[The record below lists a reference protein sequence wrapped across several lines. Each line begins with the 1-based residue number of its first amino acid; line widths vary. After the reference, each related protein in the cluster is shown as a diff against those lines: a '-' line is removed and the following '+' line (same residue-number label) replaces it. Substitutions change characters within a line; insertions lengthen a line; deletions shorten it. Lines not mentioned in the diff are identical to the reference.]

1 MDVGLVRGAGAVW
14 LVTRRL
20 RYDLL
25 AVAALA
31 AIMAW
36 RSDGIR
42 VPGAAGLVGVLG
54 AVVSLLLAFRVRN
67 SYSRWWNARTLWGG
81 VVANCRSFGHVLTT
95 VDDGSPEMAR
105 VIERMRRR
113 QVRHAWRLAA
123 ELRGGPVSP
132 GESPEV
138 LRLTPGDP
146 VEATAGELLVRQ
158 AAEARDLCQA
168 GHIESRARSMLMVA
182 NNTQTASVG
191 ALESLRDELFPRHYA
206 LFIRSLAWIFGILVC
221 AAAAQAGGRP
231 GVAVGVLVMA
241 LFVVAERL
249 CQLIEEPLGRS
260 AFALPMDRFCAVV
273 TADLLGPDHPLAG
286 PREQDSAAPRWHD
299 R

>member
-25 AVAALA
+25 AVVVGA

-36 RSDGIR
+36 RADGIR
-42 VPGAAGLVGVLG
+42 VPGAAGLVSLLG
-54 AVVSLLLAFRVRN
+54 SVVSLLLAFRIRN
-67 SYSRWWNARTLWGG
+67 AYNRWWIARTLWGG
-81 VVANCRSFGHVLTT
+81 VVANCRSFGNVLIT

-123 ELRGGPVSP
+123 ELRGGAVSP
-132 GESPEV
+132 DIR
-138 LRLTPGDP
+138 RLTPEDP
-146 VEATAGELLVRQ
+146 VDATAGELLVRQ
-158 AAEARDLCQA
+158 AAEARDLCQV
-168 GHIESRARSMLMVA
+168 GLIESRARSMLTVMINIQA
-182 NNTQTASVG
+182 AAVG
-191 ALESLRDELFPRHYA
+191 ALEGVRDEPFPRHYA
-206 LFIRSLAWIFGILVC
+206 LFIRSLPWIFGILVC
-221 AAAAQAGGRP
+221 AAATQAAGPAGT
-231 GVAVGVLVMA
+231 AVGALLMA

-249 CQLIEEPLGRS
+249 GQLIEEPLGRT
-260 AFALPMDRFCAVV
+260 AFALPMDRFCAGI
-273 TADLLGPDHPLAG
+273 TADLLGPAQPLAQS
-286 PREQDSAAPRWHD
+286 REQDGAAPRWHD